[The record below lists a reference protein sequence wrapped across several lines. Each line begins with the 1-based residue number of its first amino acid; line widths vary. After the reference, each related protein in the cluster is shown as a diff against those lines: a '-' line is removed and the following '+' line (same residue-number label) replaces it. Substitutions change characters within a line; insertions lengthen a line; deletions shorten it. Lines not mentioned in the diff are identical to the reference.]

1 VICASVKDASEVADA
16 RRRIA
21 ALTEAVGFDEVE
33 VGRVCIAVTE
43 LATNLVKHGS
53 GGALLAAIDDYSA
66 VPALQMLALD
76 RGEGMA
82 SVQQC
87 MQDGFTSV
95 GSSGTGLG
103 AIQRQSHELDIYS
116 SLSAG
121 TAIYA
126 RLEKGR
132 VPTRAAEHPRSFGAV
147 TVSKAGEVA
156 NGDAWAA
163 AGTAGNRTYLVVD
176 GLGHGEL
183 AAEASRAA
191 VEEFRRCAGR
201 SLTEILNAIHQ
212 ALRHTRGA
220 AVAVARTDEERD
232 QLTFAGVGN
241 IGGTIISEG
250 ESRKTV
256 SRNGTVGLTIPRIQE
271 YVYPFSRHSTF
282 FMYSDGMLTNWSC
295 DPYPG
300 LLARHPMLIA
310 GVLYRDFR
318 RERDDV
324 TMLVAVREH

>member
-1 VICASVKDASEVADA
+1 VICAQVNDTSQVADA

-21 ALTEAVGFDEVE
+21 ALTETVGFDEVE
-33 VGRVCIAVTE
+33 VGRVSIAVTE
-43 LATNLVKHGS
+43 LATNLVKHGK
-53 GGALLAAIDDYSA
+53 GGVLLAAID
-66 VPALQMLALD
+66 ALGTLPSLQLLALD

-87 MQDGFTSV
+87 MQDGYTTV
-95 GSSGTGLG
+95 GSPGTGLG

-116 SLSAG
+116 APGAG

-126 RLEKGR
+126 RFEKGR
-132 VPTRAAEHPRSFGAV
+132 VPANAAEHQRSFGAV
-147 TVSKAGEVA
+147 TLPKAGEVA

-163 AGTAGNRTYLVVD
+163 SGAPGNRTYLVVD

-183 AAEASRAA
+183 AAEASQAA
-191 VEEFRRCAGR
+191 VEAFRHCAGR
-201 SLTEILNAIHQ
+201 SLPEVLSTIHE

-220 AVAVARTDEERD
+220 AVAVARTDEQNE
-232 QLTFAGVGN
+232 QLIFAGVGN
-241 IGGTIISEG
+241 IGATIITEG

-256 SRNGTVGLTIPRIQE
+256 SRNGTVGLTMPRVQE
-271 YVYPFSRHSTF
+271 YVYPFRLHSTF

-310 GVLYRDFR
+310 GVLFRDFR